1 MSPRLLPLLNLA
13 GCLALIAVIVV
24 QWRREQGLEDRLG
37 RARAEVAQHERQ
49 LAGETRRAAAL
60 AHDVEL
66 LKESVASQQR
76 ALEDVHARAAER
88 DAAAATLAEERER
101 LRAEVAAAAARVA
114 EWEQAVAARDRRIA
128 ELEAAL
134 EAARARL
141 DEAVARLRQ
150 AGGR

>member
-13 GCLALIAVIVV
+13 GCLALIGVIVV

-37 RARAEVAQHERQ
+37 GARAEVAQRERQ
-49 LAGETRRAAAL
+49 LAEETRRAAAL

-88 DAAAATLAEERER
+88 DAAAATLAGEHER

>member
-13 GCLALIAVIVV
+13 GCLALIGVIVV

-49 LAGETRRAAAL
+49 LAEETRRAAAL